1 MKPKL
6 LLLMLFTAALAAVIG
21 WLAARHSPWP
31 APASNEAS
39 GRRVLFY
46 QSAMHPWIKSDKPG
60 KCTICGMDL
69 TPVFEGEAGVAVQP
83 GLVTLSSNSITAL
96 GVRSAPVRRGVLTR
110 TLRVAGTIDD
120 NDTRH
125 RILSAYVDGRVDEL
139 FVNFLGAEV
148 RAGEPLASFYSPM
161 LLAAERE
168 YASLKRRATGEP
180 AGVDHAQLIGAALQR
195 LRQFGLN
202 DAQIAAAETKPQ
214 TNIHTLL
221 VAPDTG
227 TVVARHVYEGQ
238 YVKEGERL
246 FEIADFSTMWF
257 VFDVYER
264 DLAWMQPGQALAVTT
279 PAVPGRV
286 FPAVISFIDPNLN
299 PVTRSAR
306 VRADLPNPLI
316 EKDGQRRRELLHK
329 VFAEAVVT
337 VEVPDLVLVPR
348 GAVLSPAGKPVV
360 YLDRGGAYE
369 QRAVRLGR
377 FSDAEWEVLDGL
389 TEGDR
394 VVLNGNLLIDAQ
406 AQLNRSVSPGPHDHG
421 AASSAPA
428 ASPAAPAAPDY
439 PPLTEAQRGAVNK
452 FFTIVDSLG
461 LALAADDLTKFN
473 AAAPQLHSALPALAG
488 ALRDAGG
495 WSTLATEID
504 RVGHLGSASDLKE
517 ARKSFSGLSTATVEL
532 AKRVRATDAS
542 FAAVKLFMCPMTED
556 AYPGAPKRG
565 SWLQLTAPLRNPYFG
580 AEMLDC
586 GTEVR

>member
-1 MKPKL
+1 MKPRIIL
-6 LLLMLFTAALAAVIG
+6 LVLAVAALAAAVG
-21 WLAARHSPWP
+21 WFAARHFPFPTTASAPP
-31 APASNEAS
+31 A

-69 TPVFEGEAGVAVQP
+69 TPVFEGEAGTAVAP
-83 GLVTLSSNSITAL
+83 GLVTLASNSITAL
-96 GVRSAPVRRGVLTR
+96 GVKSVPVRRGTLTR

-125 RILSAYVDGRVDEL
+125 RILSAYVDGRIDEL
-139 FVNFLGAEV
+139 FINYLGAEV

-180 AGVDHAQLIGAALQR
+180 AGVDHAQLIAAALQR

-202 DAQIAAAETKPQ
+202 DAQIVAAETKSL

-227 TVVARHVYEGQ
+227 TVVARHVYQGQ

-264 DLAWMQPGQALAVTT
+264 DLAWLRPGHSLAVTT

-299 PVTRSAR
+299 PATRSAR
-306 VRADLPNPLI
+306 VRAELPNPLV
-316 EKDGQRRRELLHK
+316 EQDGQRRRELLHK
-329 VFAEAVVT
+329 VFAEATIT
-337 VEVPDLVLVPR
+337 VEVPDLLLVPR
-348 GAVLSPAGKPVV
+348 SAVLSPAGKPVV
-360 YLDRGGAYE
+360 YLDRDGAYE
-369 QRAVRLGR
+369 QRSVRLGR
-377 FSDAEWEVLDGL
+377 AADAEWEVLAGL

-394 VVLNGNLLIDAQ
+394 VVVNGNLLIDAQ
-406 AQLNRSVSPGPHDHG
+406 AQLNRSGQPPGHDHG
-421 AASSAPA
+421 APPAPTGA
-428 ASPAAPAAPDY
+428 PAPAAPEFAL
-439 PPLTEAQRGAVNK
+439 LTEAQRGAVNRL
-452 FFTIVDSLG
+452 FAVVDAVG
-461 LALAADDLTKFN
+461 LALAADDLAKFN
-473 AAAPQLHSALPALAG
+473 ATTPQLHGAVPALVA
-488 ALRDAGG
+488 ALHDAGG
-495 WSTLATEID
+495 WAALAAELD
-504 RVGHLGSASDLKE
+504 RVGHLSTAPDLKA
-517 ARKSFSGLSTATVEL
+517 ARKAFTPLSTATVEL
-532 AKRVRATDAS
+532 AKRLRAADPA
-542 FAAVKLFMCPMTED
+542 FADVKIFMCPMTED

-565 SWLQLTAPLRNPYFG
+565 SWLQLAAPLRNPYFG

-586 GTEVR
+586 GTEVK